1 MIRVRDL
8 EYTYPGKDS
17 PAVNGISFEISKG
30 EIFGFLG
37 PNGAGKSTTQKIL
50 IGLLKGYSGNVRVF
64 DGDIKKPGPE
74 YYGKIGVAFEFP
86 NLYGKFTALENLEF
100 FSSLYPGKN
109 EDPMKLLKK
118 VGLEKEANHRV
129 SGFSKGMKMRLNYI
143 RAFLH
148 NPEVVFLDEPTSGL
162 DPVNAR
168 HIMDLILEARESGRT
183 IFLTTHNMA
192 AADKLCDRIAF
203 MVEGKLRLID
213 SPRNLKIMH
222 GRPKVTV
229 ESSNASGRLIKEFPL
244 ENLGGNKD
252 FISFLKKGDVE
263 MIHTQEA
270 SLDDIFIKTT
280 GRRLI

>member
-1 MIRVRDL
+1 MIKVKDL
-8 EYTYPGKDS
+8 EYTYPGKKS
-17 PAVNGISFEISKG
+17 PAVNKIDFEVRKG

-50 IGLLKGYSGNVRVF
+50 IGLLKGYKGDIRVF
-64 DGDIKKPGPE
+64 DEDIMNPGPE

-109 EDPMKLLKK
+109 EDPLKLLKK
-118 VGLEKEANHRV
+118 VGLEKEANDRV
-129 SGFSKGMKMRLNYI
+129 FAYSKGMKMRLNYI

-148 NPEVVFLDEPTSGL
+148 NPELVFLDEPTSGL

-168 HIMDLILEARESGRT
+168 HIMDLIIEARDSGKT
-183 IFLTTHNMA
+183 IFMTTHNMA
-192 AADKLCDRIAF
+192 AADELCDRIAF
-203 MVEGKLRLID
+203 MVDGKLELID

-222 GRPKVTV
+222 GKPKVTV
-229 ESSNASGRLIKEFPL
+229 ESRNGSAKSVKEFPL
-244 ENLGGNKD
+244 ENLGDNRD
-252 FISFLKKGDVE
+252 FIKFLKLGNVE

-280 GRRLI
+280 GRGLI

>member
-1 MIRVRDL
+1 MIKVKGL
-8 EYTYPGKDS
+8 EYTYPGKQS
-17 PAVNGISFEISKG
+17 PAVNNIDFDVNRG

-50 IGLLKGYSGNVRVF
+50 IGLLKAYKGDVQVF
-64 DGDIKKPGPE
+64 DEDITRPGPE

-109 EDPMKLLKK
+109 EDPLKLLEK
-118 VGLEKEANHRV
+118 VGLQKEANDRV

-168 HIMDLILEARESGRT
+168 HIKDLILEARESGKT

-192 AADKLCDRIAF
+192 AADELCDRIAF
-203 MVEGKLRLID
+203 MVDGKLKLID

-222 GRPKVTV
+222 GKPKVTV
-229 ESSNASGRLIKEFPL
+229 ESVNGSGKLVKEFTL
-244 ENLGGNKD
+244 ENLGNNKD
-252 FISFLKKGDVE
+252 FTDFLKKGNVE